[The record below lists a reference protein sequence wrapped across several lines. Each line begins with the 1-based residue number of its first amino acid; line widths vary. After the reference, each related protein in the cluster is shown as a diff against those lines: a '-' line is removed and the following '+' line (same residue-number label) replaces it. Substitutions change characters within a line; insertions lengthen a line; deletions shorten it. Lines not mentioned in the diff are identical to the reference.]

1 MISFLKGLMSDGG
14 DQQKPS
20 NSDEEHIA
28 TAALLIEAALS
39 DDDFKE
45 VERRAILDVL
55 ERHYKI
61 SESEATELLHDAEK
75 AQAEAGQLFYFT
87 RTVKESFPIET
98 RVQMIEMLWE
108 IAYADGVLSKFEANL
123 VRRVAGLIYVSDRER
138 GDARKRVLARLGID
152 PD

>member
-1 MISFLKGLMSDGG
+1 MIELLKSLLSGESENPHSDVT
-14 DQQKPS
+14 DQ
-20 NSDEEHIA
+20 EHVA

-45 VERRAILDVL
+45 VERQAIIDVL
-55 ERHYKI
+55 KRHYQLDDSDAI
-61 SESEATELLHDAEK
+61 ALVEEAEK

-87 RTVKESFPIET
+87 RTVKDSFPIET

-108 IAYADGVLSKFEANL
+108 IAYADGELSKFEANL
-123 VRRVAGLIYVSDRER
+123 VRRVAGLIYVSDRDR
-138 GDARKRVLARLGID
+138 GDARKRVLARLGLD

>member
-1 MISFLKGLMSDGG
+1 MIELLKSLLSGESESTHSDVT
-14 DQQKPS
+14 DQ
-20 NSDEEHIA
+20 EHIA

-45 VERRAILDVL
+45 VERQAIIDVL
-55 ERHYKI
+55 KRHYKLDDADAVTLV
-61 SESEATELLHDAEK
+61 EEAEK

-87 RTVKESFPIET
+87 RTVKDSFPIET

-108 IAYADGVLSKFEANL
+108 IAYADGELSKFEANL
-123 VRRVAGLIYVSDRER
+123 VRRVAGLIYVSDRDR
-138 GDARKRVLARLGID
+138 GDARKRVMARLGLD